1 MQPMEKFYVIG
12 HRGAAGLAPENT
24 LSAFARAWKIGVDA
38 VELDVLLSA
47 DGEVVVHHDYRLKP
61 EMTRSATGDWLSG
74 VTGPSIKNLTLA
86 QLKTYDVGRLKPETA
101 YWRQYPQQQ
110 PVDRERIPT
119 LIEVI
124 TAYKNLSNGTSHLW
138 IEIKTSPEETE
149 LCHSPENVT
158 EAVVKALRR
167 NNVSDRARILSFD
180 WRSLAHVR
188 EIAPDIPTVYLSCI
202 NATMNNIKPGPAGYS
217 PWTAGLNVNDYNG
230 SIPQIVK
237 AAGGCFWAPD
247 CRYLSPKIL
256 AEARRLG
263 IKIFVWGPDDRDN
276 MKRLIKMKVD
286 GIITN
291 RPDILKS
298 LVDDRPN
305 C

>member
-1 MQPMEKFYVIG
+1 MQSMEKFYVIG

-61 EMTRSATGDWLSG
+61 EMTRLATGDWLNG
-74 VTGPSIKNLTLA
+74 ATGPIIKNLTLA
-86 QLKTYDVGRLKPETA
+86 QLKTYDVGRLKPFTA

-119 LIEVI
+119 LTEVI
-124 TAYKNLSNGTSHLW
+124 TAFKTLSNGASRLW
-138 IEIKTSPEETE
+138 IEIKTSPEEPE
-149 LCHSPENVT
+149 ISHSPEDVT
-158 EAVVKALRR
+158 EAVMEVLDSE
-167 NNVSDRARILSFD
+167 NVHDRVHILSFD
-180 WRSLAHVR
+180 WRALAHVHK
-188 EIAPDIPTVYLSCI
+188 IAPDIPTVYLSCI
-202 NATMNNIKPGPAGYS
+202 GATMDNIKPGPAGPS
-217 PWTAGLNVNDYNG
+217 PWTVGLSVNDFNG
-230 SIPQIVK
+230 SIPRIVK

-247 CRYLSPKIL
+247 CRYLSPQNL
-256 AEARRLG
+256 TEARRLG
-263 IKIFVWGPDDRDN
+263 IKVFVWGSDDGEN
-276 MKRLIKMKVD
+276 MNRLIKMKVD

-298 LVDDRPN
+298 LVDGRPN
-305 C
+305 